1 LADNSLVQIHL
12 EDAAMESLSIF
23 AVMPSRPYFP
33 NRVNAFLRA
42 LQSDEFWPKP
52 GRIRPQHFCLINER
66 KRTSATPSNP

>member
-1 LADNSLVQIHL
+1 L

-52 GRIRPQHFCLINER
+52 VESGRNIFV
-66 KRTSATPSNP
+66 